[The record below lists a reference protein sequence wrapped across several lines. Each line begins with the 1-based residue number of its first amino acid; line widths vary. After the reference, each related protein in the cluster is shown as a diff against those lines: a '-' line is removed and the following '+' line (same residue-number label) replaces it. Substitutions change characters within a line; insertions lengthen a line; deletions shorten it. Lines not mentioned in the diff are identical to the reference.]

1 MMMWSDLE
9 GRDAS
14 HPEPGGE
21 GLHERVAPGDG
32 QPVAWPGAHH
42 DQDQDHRLTRVAESW
57 KRWKHVSSHFR
68 ILAATFGWLGQRLS
82 QPTNFGSH
90 ISLPFNCLLTG
101 WARGLA
107 SQMAGTQPNG
117 CDSAKWLWFSQMTRN
132 QPNGCSSAIWMGLS
146 QVAGTQPNGC
156 DSAKKLGISPKTGK

>member
-1 MMMWSDLE
+1 MVPWCHGAMMTWCHGAMVTWCH
-9 GRDAS
+9 GVMVPWC
-14 HPEPGGE
+14 H
-21 GLHERVAPGDG
+21 GDM
-32 QPVAWPGAHH
+32 V
-42 DQDQDHRLTRVAESW
+42 TCRVAESW

-82 QPTNFGSH
+82 QPTNFGSQ

-101 WARGLA
+101 WARGPA